1 MEGECCIPGCTRTG
15 TLVTATN
22 VGITA
27 LLNAS
32 KKRGDNL
39 HSMLEEKLQ
48 SSDYCIEYHKD
59 CVSTYKSSWHIDNY
73 VKKYNLPVV
82 MWKNLQLLLSNE

>member
-1 MEGECCIPGCTRTG
+1 MGGECCIAGCTCTG
-15 TLVTATN
+15 TLLTN
-22 VGITA
+22 NQVGITS

-59 CVSTYKSSWHIDNY
+59 CVSTNTS
-73 VKKYNLPVV
+73 LR
-82 MWKNLQLLLSNE
+82 L